1 MLFRT
6 LAIGAVALT
15 ALLPA
20 AAAAASSSVSAADDV
35 YLVAGLRGANQVGTP
50 GDPDGLSTVALKIS
64 GTEVSFA
71 IRWDKVDV
79 PKSAHL
85 HIGAKGTN
93 GAIQLDLIDGQLP
106 RTALGVAGTTKADP
120 AVVAALVADPNGFYA
135 DLHNAAFGDGAVRGQ
150 FHRLNRKI
158 DLRGVLHGADQ
169 ATISS
174 SNDGWW
180 LRPASASSMAYTAT
194 WSGILPPVSGS
205 IERVSPQ
212 AELFEDPDGLQPNL
226 TGIAGEAPV
235 DPVLLRGILAAPQNF
250 AGVLR
255 SLEGGAVSER
265 LSPKA
270 PVHPRA
276 LTADV
281 LLGAQIY
288 ACTQQGGTTAF
299 TQFDVSA
306 KLRRSIDHSFVQ
318 PVAGPPQWVAPD
330 HSAVRGTVV
339 TRTPNGVGNI
349 PELVLN
355 ATQAGAGTGL
365 LAQATQ
371 ILRLNTKGGVAPT
384 GACTL
389 GAKASVIYNADYL
402 FLG

>member
-1 MLFRT
+1 MLTRT
-6 LAIGAVALT
+6 LAIAAVALT

-20 AAAAASSSVSAADDV
+20 AAAAAGSAPAGEDV
-35 YLVAGLRGANQVGTP
+35 YLVAGLRGANEVGAP

-64 GTEVSFA
+64 GNEVSFA

-79 PKSAHL
+79 PKAAHL
-85 HIGAKGTN
+85 HLGARGTD
-93 GAIQLDLIDGQLP
+93 GAIQLDLIDGRLP
-106 RTALGVAGTTKADP
+106 KTALGVAGTTKADP
-120 AVVAALVADPNGFYA
+120 AVVAALVADPSGFYA
-135 DLHNAAFGDGAVRGQ
+135 DLHNDAFENGAVRGQ

-174 SNDGWW
+174 ANDGWW
-180 LRPASASSMAYTAT
+180 LRPASAAAMAYTAT
-194 WSGILPPVSGS
+194 WSGILPPVSGG
-205 IERVSPQ
+205 IERGSVA

-235 DPVLLRGILAAPQNF
+235 DRTLLRDILAAPQTF

-255 SLEGGAVSER
+255 SLEGGVVSER

-288 ACTQQGGTTAF
+288 ACTQQGATTAF

-306 KLRRSIDHSFVQ
+306 QLRRGISHSFVQ

-339 TRTPNGVGNI
+339 TRTPNGAGNI
-349 PELVLN
+349 PELVLD

-371 ILRLNTKGGVAPT
+371 ILRLNTKGGVAPA
-384 GACTL
+384 GACTP
-389 GAKASVIYNADYL
+389 GEKASVRYGADYL